1 MSVAKDQAA
10 ASVALGSNVH
20 PLVRTYSVTN
30 LSQQHNDFEALMVEL
45 ERDPESA
52 AELADARAWVAD
64 TFYPGESDTL
74 RTVRLRKGLSQ
85 MQLAER
91 LQTSQPQVAKIESGK
106 VDPQYSTLV
115 KLGAALDLDPNAL
128 FRLFEAQAASKRNSD
143 Q

>member
-64 TFYPGESDTL
+64 TFTQARATPQNRPATQ
-74 RTVRLRKGLSQ
+74 RTFPDAIG
-85 MQLAER
+85 
-91 LQTSQPQVAKIESGK
+91 
-106 VDPQYSTLV
+106 
-115 KLGAALDLDPNAL
+115 
-128 FRLFEAQAASKRNSD
+128 
-143 Q
+143 

>member
-1 MSVAKDQAA
+1 
-10 ASVALGSNVH
+10 
-20 PLVRTYSVTN
+20 
-30 LSQQHNDFEALMVEL
+30 
-45 ERDPESA
+45 
-52 AELADARAWVAD
+52 
-64 TFYPGESDTL
+64 
-74 RTVRLRKGLSQ
+74 